1 MQSDS
6 SQPFN
11 IREGEEKANCP
22 SVCRHIQC
30 ASMFKKANGLYFKT
44 LGNFL
49 CIILTM
55 KVNAMC
61 SQPFA
66 NLYRLEN
73 KF

>member
-1 MQSDS
+1 MQSHS

-11 IREGEEKANCP
+11 IREGEEKANYP

-30 ASMFKKANGLYFKT
+30 PSISKKANGLYFKT

-49 CIILTM
+49 CIILRM
-55 KVNAMC
+55 NVNVMC

-66 NLYRLEN
+66 NLYCVEN